1 MIKGINKQIL
11 EVTNTDN
18 PYFERVIFFVRPQS
32 AETDEQLL
40 KKEAEKI
47 AATAQRPPKT
57 RKTFKQR
64 LTSAFF
70 LLLGAGAALAMTY
83 VVNNLIN

>member
-32 AETDEQLL
+32 AKTDEQLL

-47 AATAQRPPKT
+47 AATAKT